1 MIYSVKEKVFSRS
14 WIKSYI
20 FIILGTFIMAAGFV
34 LFISPYKLAPGGV
47 YGIAIVLHHLFD
59 FRIGLSGILM
69 DIPLTLL
76 AIRLLGPK
84 FGIKTVIGF
93 VLLALFITVF
103 EFTWGY
109 EPIVKDD
116 ALLSSIFGGVFLGLG
131 LGLVFKAKASSGG
144 TDNIAMILAK
154 YTRLPLGQL
163 VIIIDASIVF
173 ITLIA
178 FDDIKIPMY
187 SWIVIFITGKM
198 VDVVLQGLS
207 YDKTLFII
215 SEKHEDIKEKILKE
229 LDRGGTYIQ
238 AKGMYSGDEKQM
250 IFTVV
255 SRKEVS
261 ILQDY
266 IHEIDPNAFMTV
278 VDAHEIYGHGFKSF
292 NDQQHM

>member
-1 MIYSVKEKVFSRS
+1 MTYIVKEKLFSRA
-14 WIKSYI
+14 WIKSYLLI
-20 FIILGTFIMAAGFV
+20 TIGAFIMAAGLV
-34 LFISPYKLAPGGV
+34 LFIAPYKLAPGGV
-47 YGIAIVLHHLFD
+47 YGIAIVLHHLFG
-59 FRIGLSGILM
+59 FPIGLSGILM
-69 DIPLTLL
+69 DIPLTIL
-76 AIRLLGPK
+76 AIKVLGPK
-84 FGIKTVIGF
+84 FGLKTIVGF
-93 VLLALFITVF
+93 VLLAVFISFF

-109 EPIVKDD
+109 EPIVQDD
-116 ALLSSIFGGVFLGLG
+116 ALLSSIFGGVFVGLG
-131 LGLVFKAKASSGG
+131 LGLVFRAKASSGG

-163 VIIIDASIVF
+163 VIIIDAAIVF

-178 FDDIKIPMY
+178 FDDLKIPMY

-215 SEKHEDIKEKILKE
+215 SEKHEEIKNKILKD

-238 AKGMYSGDEKQM
+238 AKGMYKGDDKQM

-255 SRKEVS
+255 SRREVS
-261 ILQDY
+261 MLQDF

-278 VDAHEIYGHGFKSF
+278 LDAHEIYGHGFKAF
-292 NDQQHM
+292 ADKQHM